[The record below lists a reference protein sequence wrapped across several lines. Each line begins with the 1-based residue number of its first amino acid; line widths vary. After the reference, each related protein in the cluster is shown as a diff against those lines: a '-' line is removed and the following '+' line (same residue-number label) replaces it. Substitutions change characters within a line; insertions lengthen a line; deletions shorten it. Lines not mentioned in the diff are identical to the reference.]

1 MRTNHKFILMLA
13 LGLVVSS
20 PPAGATG
27 AVAGATEFTQ
37 IANNILLGD
46 SLIEQMAMVAQ
57 ETMTAT
63 NTLNTYKAAIE
74 DLTGLPDGVAQS
86 MLALL
91 QGDLDSYYK
100 LNQATNSARQGTEAV
115 LEAAKRRAA
124 DMEAMTVFGY
134 DKAFY
139 LAREYELA
147 QADAEA
153 RRQLDSDFE
162 AVRQNETRLQHL
174 AQVMRDA
181 PDSIKSTV
189 SGFQALNATVGLAAA
204 EAAETNRLLVASR
217 VDDAIKRKDETARR
231 ATDAKAYADRLAR
244 SKAANDKQQAD
255 ELARINSMKLP
266 PLKIGD
272 TYSKPSP

>member
-1 MRTNHKFILMLA
+1 MHIKFILLA
-13 LGLVVSS
+13 LGLAVSS
-20 PPAGATG
+20 PPASAG
-27 AVAGATEFTQ
+27 AVVGATEFTQ

-57 ETMTAT
+57 ETLTAT

-74 DLTGLPDGVAQS
+74 DLTGLPEGVVGS

-91 QGDLDSYYK
+91 QGDLNAYYK
-100 LNQATNSARQGTEAV
+100 LGSATSAARQGAEAL

-124 DMEAMTVFGY
+124 DMQAMETFGY

-147 QADAEA
+147 QADDEA
-153 RRQLDSDFE
+153 RKQLDADFE
-162 AVRQNETRLQHL
+162 AVAQNEARLREL
-174 AQVMRDA
+174 ARVMRDS

-189 SGFQALNATVGLAAA
+189 SGFQALQATTGLAAA

-217 VDDAIKRKDETARR
+217 VDAALVRKDETARR
-231 ATDAKAYADRLAR
+231 AADGKAYADRLAR
-244 SKAANDKQQAD
+244 DKLINDQQEAD
-255 ELARINSMKLP
+255 ELARIRAMKLP
-266 PLKIGD
+266 PILSGD
-272 TYSKPSP
+272 TYSKP

>member
-1 MRTNHKFILMLA
+1 MRTNKFIMLA

-37 IANNILLGD
+37 IANNIMLGE
-46 SLIEQMAMVAQ
+46 SLVEQMAMVAQ
-57 ETMTAT
+57 ETLTAT
-63 NTLNTYKAAIE
+63 NTLNSYKKAIE
-74 DLTGLPDGVAQS
+74 DLTGLPEGVVGS

-91 QGDLDSYYK
+91 QGDLDAYYK
-100 LNQATNSARQGTEAV
+100 LGSATSSARQGTEAV

-124 DMEAMTVFGY
+124 DMEAMATFGY

-153 RRQLDSDFE
+153 RKQLDADFE
-162 AVRQNETRLQHL
+162 AVAQNEARLREL
-174 AQVMRDA
+174 ARVMRDS

-204 EAAETNRLLVASR
+204 ETAETNRLLVASR
-217 VDDAIKRKDETARR
+217 VDAAIARKDETARR
-231 ATDAKAYADRLAR
+231 AADGKAYADRLAR
-244 SKAANDKQQAD
+244 DKLINDQQAAS
-255 ELARINSMKLP
+255 ELARIRAMKLP

-272 TYSKPSP
+272 TYSKP

>member
-1 MRTNHKFILMLA
+1 MRIKFIMLA
-13 LGLVVSS
+13 LGLAVSS

-27 AVAGATEFTQ
+27 MVAGATEFTQ

-46 SLIEQMAMVAQ
+46 SLVNQIAMVAQ
-57 ETMTAT
+57 ETLTAT
-63 NTLNTYKAAIE
+63 NTLNTYKKAIE
-74 DLTGLPDGVAQS
+74 DLTGLPEGVVGS
-86 MLALL
+86 MLGLL
-91 QGDLDSYYK
+91 QGDLDAYYK
-100 LNQATNSARQGTEAV
+100 LSSATSSARQGTEAV

-162 AVRQNETRLQHL
+162 AVRQNEARLAHL
-174 AQVMRDA
+174 AQVMRDS

-189 SGFQALNATVGLAAA
+189 SGFQTLNATVGLAAA

-231 ATDAKAYADRLAR
+231 AADGQAYADRLAR